1 MLIPGTFEYVMLHG
15 KRELKFQIE
24 INLSA
29 YFEIGEY
36 IGDYLGGTSI
46 ITDFLISKR
55 VRKVNDRGL
64 Q

>member
-1 MLIPGTFEYVMLHG
+1 MLIPGTFEYVMLRG

-36 IGDYLGGTSI
+36 IPDYLGGTGI

>member
-1 MLIPGTFEYVMLHG
+1 MLIPGTFEYVMLPG

-36 IGDYLGGTSI
+36 IADYLGGTSI